1 MKHSVSNT
9 SHALTAALLIGGA
22 AMTSPGVSMAYEEP
36 RFAVIESTDAYEIRA
51 YEPHLVAEVAV
62 EGEYEAV
69 GNSAFRILAAYIFGD
84 NADSLTMA
92 MTVPVSITPIDDR
105 AQLSVVTL
113 DDSQVGRSRYTY
125 RFVIE
130 RQYTAATLPP
140 PKDQRITIRE
150 IEARTMAVR
159 RYSGRAT
166 EVNHRHNLAVLR
178 AAVDRDGLRVRG
190 DPEFAVYNGP
200 FTLPFL
206 RRNEVLLELVPAA
219 PTNPNGRVPRI

>member
-1 MKHSVSNT
+1 MKHNVSYA
-9 SHALTAALLIGGA
+9 SHTLTVALLVGGA
-22 AMTSPGVSMAYEEP
+22 AMASARASMAYEEP
-36 RFAVIESTDAYEIRA
+36 RFAVIDSTDAYEIRA
-51 YEPHLVAEVAV
+51 YEAHLVAEVAV
-62 EGEYEAV
+62 EGEYEAA
-69 GNSAFRILAAYIFGD
+69 GSAAFRILAAYIFGN

-92 MTVPVSITPIDDR
+92 MTVPVSITPVHDR
-105 AQLSVVTL
+105 AQLSVVTV
-113 DDSQVGRSRYTY
+113 DKSEVGNGRYIY

-166 EVNHRHNLAVLR
+166 EGNHRRNLATLQ
-178 AAVDRDGLRVRG
+178 AALDRDGRRVRG
-190 DPEFAVYNGP
+190 EPEFAVYNGP

-206 RRNEVLLELVPAA
+206 RRNEVVLDLIPNA
-219 PTNPNGRVPRI
+219 PMNPDSRMPRT

>member
-1 MKHSVSNT
+1 
-9 SHALTAALLIGGA
+9 
-22 AMTSPGVSMAYEEP
+22 MAYEEP
-36 RFAVIESTDAYEIRA
+36 RFAVIDSTDAYEIRA
-51 YEPHLVAEVAV
+51 YEAHLVAEVAV
-62 EGEYEAV
+62 EGEYEAA
-69 GNSAFRILAAYIFGD
+69 GSAAFRILAAYIFGN

-92 MTVPVSITPIDDR
+92 MTVPVSITPVHDR
-105 AQLSVVTL
+105 AQLSVVTV
-113 DDSQVGRSRYTY
+113 DKSEVGNGRYIY

-166 EVNHRHNLAVLR
+166 EGNHRRNLATLQ
-178 AAVDRDGLRVRG
+178 AALDRDGRRVRG
-190 DPEFAVYNGP
+190 EPEFAVYNGP

-206 RRNEVLLELVPAA
+206 RRNEVVLDLIPNA
-219 PTNPNGRVPRI
+219 PMNPDSRMPRT

>member
-1 MKHSVSNT
+1 MKRKISYA
-9 SHALTAALLIGGA
+9 SHTLTVALFIGGVNIA
-22 AMTSPGVSMAYEEP
+22 TPGASMAYEEP
-36 RFAVIESTDAYEIRA
+36 LFSVVDSTDAYEIRA

-62 EGEYEAV
+62 EGEYEAA
-69 GNSAFRILAAYIFGD
+69 GSAAFRVLAAYIFGN

-92 MTVPVSITPIDDR
+92 MTVPVSITPVDDR
-105 AQLSVVTL
+105 AQVSVVGV
-113 DDSQVGRSRYTY
+113 DQSHAGNGRYTY

-159 RYSGRAT
+159 RYSGSAS
-166 EVNHRHNLAVLR
+166 EVNHRRNLATLR
-178 AAVDRDGLRVRG
+178 AVLDQDGRRVRG
-190 DPEFAVYNGP
+190 EPEFAVYNGP

-206 RRNEVLLELVPAA
+206 RRNEVLLELKPDA
-219 PTNPNGRVPRI
+219 PMNSTSRIPRT